1 MAKKLHN
8 MTTDERI
15 AYFEKEREKER
26 IQRRNRVGKLSI
38 EQRVAVIKVHELLD
52 SILDTA
58 LYPDMGGI
66 KMVSAYDLQ
75 ELSDAKD
82 TLEHQFNLNS

>member
-26 IQRRNRVGKLSI
+26 IQRRHRVGKFSI
-38 EQRVAVIKVHELLD
+38 EPSVTVIK
-52 SILDTA
+52 
-58 LYPDMGGI
+58 G
-66 KMVSAYDLQ
+66 Q
-75 ELSDAKD
+75 
-82 TLEHQFNLNS
+82 